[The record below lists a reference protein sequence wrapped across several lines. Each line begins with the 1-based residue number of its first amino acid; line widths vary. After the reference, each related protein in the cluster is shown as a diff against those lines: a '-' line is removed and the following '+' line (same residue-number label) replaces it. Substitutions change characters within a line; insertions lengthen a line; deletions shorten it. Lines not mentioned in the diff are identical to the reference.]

1 MSASEER
8 KPDAEVFSS
17 MPRKEHN
24 FSLGEAM
31 DAKEL
36 EMWKGM
42 EEE

>member
-1 MSASEER
+1 MSASDER
-8 KPDAEVFSS
+8 KLDTEMFSS

-24 FSLGEAM
+24 FSLRETM

-36 EMWKGM
+36 EMWKRM